1 MLLPVARLGGR
12 LYKRD
17 SLFVG
22 RTLYLGRSYSLFM
35 ASDLGHAAVMLFC
48 RSALSFHTHLTLKGW
63 AGHHDDRSFSSSL
76 NDMMLTT
83 TRAALFYTTSSFD
96 HIRVLLLT

>member
-48 RSALSFHTHLTLKGW
+48 
-63 AGHHDDRSFSSSL
+63 
-76 NDMMLTT
+76 
-83 TRAALFYTTSSFD
+83 
-96 HIRVLLLT
+96 